1 MYRLFAPLIFICL
14 LPGALWR
21 AFRRGGNKGRWRER
35 FGDIGSGSGQSG
47 LEGCIWV
54 RSISVGETL
63 VAIRFVRALRRAGWT
78 GPVVLTATTSTG
90 VAVAEDEAL
99 RLGVRVFFNPLD
111 FRFAVDRFLGA
122 TEPCAICFVEGDF
135 WPNLTGSAFLR
146 GIPLHLV
153 NARLSPRSAA
163 RYACVR
169 EWLSPLFACF
179 ASVQVSDEESLE
191 RWRVISCGRA
201 QGMITGNLKFDSE
214 GIGDG
219 QASQHEVDGS
229 GKRLSGFGQG
239 PLLVAGSTH
248 DPEEVWIAWLWR
260 SLRVRLPGLRL
271 VLVPR
276 HVERCA
282 EIEVTLSRW
291 GFSVRRSSAMV
302 GVRVDEETVVLVDS
316 TGELRSWY
324 GIATMA
330 LIGRSFLARGGQN
343 PAEPLMAG
351 TAAVVGPFMEN
362 FTEITRELVSAGGVL
377 QVESVSGVEEALC
390 GLLSDSARRARMVVA
405 GRSVLA
411 RHDGSATRAAGVVL
425 AGV

>member
-1 MYRLFAPLIFICL
+1 VYRLFAPLIFICL

-35 FGDIGSGSGQSG
+35 FGDIGSGDGRSG

-63 VAIRFVRALRRAGWT
+63 VALRFVLALRRAGWK

-90 VAVAEDEAL
+90 VAVAEDRAL
-99 RLGVRVFFNPLD
+99 QLGVRVFFNPID

-122 TEPCAICFVEGDF
+122 TEPTAICFVEGDF
-135 WPNLTGSAFLR
+135 WPNLTESAFRR
-146 GIPLHLV
+146 GVSLHVV

-179 ASVQVSDEESLE
+179 SSVQVADEESLE
-191 RWRVISCGRA
+191 RWRIISCGRA
-201 QGMITGNLKFDSE
+201 RGMITGNLKFDSE
-214 GIGDG
+214 GMGYM
-219 QASQHEVDGS
+219 QASQHERDLSVE
-229 GKRLSGFGQG
+229 RLSGWGQG

-248 DPEEVWIAWLWR
+248 DPEEVWIAGLWR

-282 EIEVTLSRW
+282 EIEVTLNRR
-291 GFSVRRSSAMV
+291 GFSVQRSSAMTS
-302 GVRVDEETVVLVDS
+302 VRMDHETVVLVDS

-324 GIATMA
+324 RAATVA

-351 TAAVVGPFMEN
+351 AAAVVGPSMEN
-362 FTEITRELVSAGGVL
+362 FTEVTRELVSAGGLL
-377 QVESVSGVEEALC
+377 QVACVSAVEEALL
-390 GLLSDSARRARMVVA
+390 GLLLDSARRERMVAA

-411 RHDGSATRAAGVVL
+411 RHDGSAARAAGVVL
-425 AGV
+425 SGS